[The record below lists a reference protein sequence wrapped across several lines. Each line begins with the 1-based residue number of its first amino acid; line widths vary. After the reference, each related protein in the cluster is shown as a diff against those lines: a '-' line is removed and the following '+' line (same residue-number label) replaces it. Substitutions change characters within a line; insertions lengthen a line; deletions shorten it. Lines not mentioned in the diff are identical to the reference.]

1 MESAKV
7 QKNQKVYF
15 SKKRKIQKKY
25 KVKKVGRYG
34 ESSWGKQGGSASFAA
49 QTRGMGACSQSKMGG
64 GGRDEQFA
72 HYVVPPPM
80 VPPPVCGVPHSGPQ
94 RSGGAESPSS
104 AAVTDNSAQKC
115 VHVRFGTHA
124 YQISTL

>member
-34 ESSWGKQGGSASFAA
+34 VSSCGKQGDSASFAA
-49 QTRGMGACSQSKMGG
+49 QTRGMG
-64 GGRDEQFA
+64 R
-72 HYVVPPPM
+72 
-80 VPPPVCGVPHSGPQ
+80 VCGVNKEIPL
-94 RSGGAESPSS
+94 RLLRKLAEWGEF
-104 AAVTDNSAQKC
+104 V
-115 VHVRFGTHA
+115 G
-124 YQISTL
+124 